1 MFRLYYRRILGIF
14 YVILSFIYTIY
25 RMGSGLTIGDIFI
38 SISLMVLGVYLL
50 KYKVKKANKDIKIK
64 WSEELQNYQII

>member
-1 MFRLYYRRILGIF
+1 MYRLYYRRILGIF

-25 RMGSGLTIGDIFI
+25 RMGSGLTIGDIFL

-50 KYKVKKANKDIKIK
+50 KYKSKKAKKDIKI
-64 WSEELQNYQII
+64 E

>member
-1 MFRLYYRRILGIF
+1 MYRLFYRRILGIF

-38 SISLMVLGVYLL
+38 SISLMVLGIYLL
-50 KYKVKKANKDIKIK
+50 KYKVKKTPKDNIKK
-64 WSEELQNYQII
+64 QN

>member
-25 RMGSGLTIGDIFI
+25 RMGSGLTIGDVFL

-50 KYKVKKANKDIKIK
+50 KYKAKKAKKDIKIEWLEK
-64 WSEELQNYQII
+64 LLNYF

>member
-1 MFRLYYRRILGIF
+1 MYRLYYRRVLGIF
-14 YVILSFIYTIY
+14 YVILSFVYTIY

-50 KYKVKKANKDIKIK
+50 KYKAKKINKDIKI
-64 WSEELQNYQII
+64 E